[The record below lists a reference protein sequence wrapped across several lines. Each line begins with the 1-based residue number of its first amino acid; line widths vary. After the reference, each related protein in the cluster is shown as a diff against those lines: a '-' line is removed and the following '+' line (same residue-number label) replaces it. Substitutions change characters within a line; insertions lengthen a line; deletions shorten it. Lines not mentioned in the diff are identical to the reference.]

1 MVAAFF
7 EGDDDD
13 DDAVLGELLAVA
25 DDDVSYVTYAETVDE
40 DGAGLDALRIDLAAA
55 AGEFEEGAVF
65 ADQDVFLFD
74 AEAFCEFWT
83 GMKYFGLT
91 RESMVFRSS

>member
-25 DDDVSYVTYAETVDE
+25 DDDVSYVAYAEAVDE
-40 DGAGLDALRIDLAAA
+40 DGAGLDALDRVKWPWWVNETGDRQVERELAAYK
-55 AGEFEEGAVF
+55 GEEVI
-65 ADQDVFLFD
+65 
-74 AEAFCEFWT
+74 
-83 GMKYFGLT
+83 
-91 RESMVFRSS
+91 R

>member
-1 MVAAFF
+1 M
-7 EGDDDD
+7 
-13 DDAVLGELLAVA
+13 LAVA
-25 DDDVSYVTYAETVDE
+25 DDDVSYVAYAEAVDE

-74 AEAFCEFWT
+74 AEAFREFCVAD
-83 GMKYFGLT
+83 
-91 RESMVFRSS
+91 EHAVFAVDGDEELGSVPSVV